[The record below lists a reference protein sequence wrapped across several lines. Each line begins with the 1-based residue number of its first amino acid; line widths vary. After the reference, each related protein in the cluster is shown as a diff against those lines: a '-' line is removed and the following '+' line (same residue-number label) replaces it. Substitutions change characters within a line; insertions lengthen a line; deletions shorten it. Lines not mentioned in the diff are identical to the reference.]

1 MSYRIEY
8 TPHRNKDY
16 PTERRKP
23 MTPIV
28 FTFLGCVIL
37 LFVAFGM
44 EVTPLA
50 SKWFSF
56 LDELAVQLG
65 TGTKI
70 GQAVVAYCD
79 AMLENIVVG

>member
-16 PTERRKP
+16 PMERRKP
-23 MTPIV
+23 ITPVV
-28 FTFLGCVIL
+28 FAFLGCVIL
-37 LFVAFGM
+37 LLAVFWT
-44 EVTPLA
+44 ELTPLA

-70 GQAVVAYCD
+70 GQAVVAYCH
-79 AMLENIVVG
+79 AMLESISAA